1 MYPADEGV
9 YLADEGMSIRL
20 MKVSI
25 WRAYPGGWGPGYGH
39 QAWVAGLGS
48 GHGDRGMGT

>member
-9 YLADEGMSIRL
+9 YLADEGVYLACIS
-20 MKVSI
+20 
-25 WRAYPGGWGPGYGH
+25 GGWGPGYGH

>member
-9 YLADEGMSIRL
+9 YLADEGVYLADEGVYLACISGRM
-20 MKVSI
+20 
-25 WRAYPGGWGPGYGH
+25 GPGYGY
-39 QAWVAGLGS
+39 QAWVADLGS